1 MSYLT
6 TRVPLF
12 VETLVQ
18 ETRSNFIK
26 LHRSTVFNEQECH
39 CQIRLAKNLRVL
51 VNIWHI
57 FTIFRG
63 FISYDEFLAKGEAI
77 DKDVLQKARA
87 NVSID
92 DVAALFVSSVSH
104 KLSKQSQ

>member
-1 MSYLT
+1 MFKKHEATSLNYTGL
-6 TRVPLF
+6 L
-12 VETLVQ
+12 
-18 ETRSNFIK
+18 S
-26 LHRSTVFNEQECH
+26 STNKSV
-39 CQIRLAKNLRVL
+39 IAKNLRVL

-57 FTIFRG
+57 FTIYRG

-92 DVAALFVSSVSH
+92 DAAALFVSSVSH